1 MRIRHSFSGCL
12 INLLCK
18 GRTVDAIRDGAS
30 SQNET
35 GTQIFVTVADGCPY
49 RTVGRSIV
57 DVYSSQGNIFR
68 IHIAGH
74 RNAVGLFIV
83 MQINRNPG
91 ELLVL
96 HISGLIVDPAHID
109 NDSAALFQRTI
120 GSVFKIRL
128 LVNVGPAG
136 VGLVPGNDLIASFR
150 ILQRCRHVQ
159 FCRAGSQRQQHE
171 YTHQHQY
178 QQNSLFLSFHK
189 KSLHII
195 K

>member
-1 MRIRHSFSGCL
+1 MAV
-12 INLLCK
+12 
-18 GRTVDAIRDGAS
+18 RTVLLGEALLMFTAVRAIFFAF
-30 SQNET
+30 T
-35 GTQIFVTVADGCPY
+35 
-49 RTVGRSIV
+49 
-57 DVYSSQGNIFR
+57 
-68 IHIAGH
+68 AGH

-83 MQINRNPG
+83 MQENRNPG

-120 GSVFKIRL
+120 GSVLKIRL

-159 FCRAGSQRQQHE
+159 FCRAVPAAKH
-171 YTHQHQY
+171 
-178 QQNSLFLSFHK
+178 
-189 KSLHII
+189 
-195 K
+195 